1 MLINLVLIK
10 KIVRYSLLGL
20 IGLYLALSLGIDRSH
35 AIALNAPAESSAPI
49 AVSSTA
55 TSSNNSLD
63 RGRNLYD
70 AGQFTEAVKV
80 WQMTAQSYGSQG
92 DRPNQAL
99 TLSYLSLAYQQLN
112 QWNAAQNSIDESL
125 AILKGVKPVDAILLA
140 QVLNTKAILQQQIGQ
155 SQTAVDT
162 WKQAQGYYQQA
173 GDLQGV
179 LGTEI
184 NQAQALQ
191 SLGFYRRSR
200 QILDDINQQL
210 EKSDDSLLKVS
221 GLRSVGNA
229 LRVLGD
235 NEASYKSLSWGLAI
249 AKNLNAINELSPILI
264 GLGNNAAD
272 TRNFDVALQHFIEA
286 EKAATKAS
294 DRIESKLNQLQVY
307 VNMGQTQAIATLA
320 PNILQELSEIP
331 PSRASLYAI
340 VNFASNLSK
349 LSPQEQPIPSST
361 IIQLLDKSVQSAR
374 KVNDPQAEAYL
385 LSQWGQLV
393 ANNGQPNEGIRLL
406 QQSMQLSQSIQS
418 KNILS
423 QSAWKLG
430 RLLHQQGQKQAAIAA
445 YGEAVD
451 ALQTLRSD
459 LVGINQEV
467 QFSFRESIEP
477 VYREFVSLLV
487 DDNPDQSALVKAR
500 ELIEALQL
508 AELDNFFR
516 ESCLNSQPLQ
526 IDQIDTKAAVVYA
539 IMLPNRIAVILS
551 TAGQPLTYYSTPVPK
566 EEAEQTIRAYLGSLH
581 PASDNKGQKL
591 LSQKIYNWLIRPAT
605 ASQALKEKQT
615 LVFVLD
621 GLLRKIP
628 MAALYDGKQ
637 YLIENYA
644 VALSPGL
651 KLLETQSLEQKQ
663 IRSVVA
669 GISTARNGFNS
680 LPAVETEVVTIS
692 QATSGNKLLNQEFTP
707 SALSKSIE
715 SKMANV
721 VHLATHGQFSSKQE
735 DTFLL
740 TWDGRLNIRELS
752 ELLQKRETGQS
763 GAIDLLVLS
772 ACDTAAGDDRA
783 VLGLAGLALKSGARS
798 TIATLWPVKDNVA
811 SRLMV
816 KLYQDL
822 GKPHI
827 SKAEALRQAQ
837 ISILSDKNFTD
848 PFFWSSFV
856 LVGNWL

>member
-10 KIVRYSLLGL
+10 KIVRYSLLGFL
-20 IGLYLALSLGIDRSH
+20 GLCLAVSLGVDHSN
-35 AIALNAPAESSAPI
+35 AISLTAPAEPSVTI
-49 AVSSTA
+49 AVSST
-55 TSSNNSLD
+55 SSLD
-63 RGRNLYD
+63 QGRNLYD
-70 AGQFTEAVKV
+70 AGRFAEAAQV
-80 WQMTAQSYGSQG
+80 WQQAAQEYGAKG
-92 DRPNQAL
+92 DRSNQAL

-112 QWNAAQNSIDESL
+112 QWSAAQKTVDESL
-125 AILKGVKPVDAILLA
+125 ALLTLAKPVDAILWA
-140 QVLNTKAILQQQIGQ
+140 QALNTKASLQQQIGQ
-155 SQTAVDT
+155 SQIAVET
-162 WKQAQGYYQQA
+162 WKQAEDYYQQA

-200 QILDDINQQL
+200 QTLDDINQKL

-235 NEASYKSLSWGLAI
+235 NEASHKALTWGLAI
-249 AKNLNAINELSPILI
+249 AKNLNATNELSPILI

-272 TRNFDVALQHFIEA
+272 TRNFDEALQYFIEA
-286 EKAATKAS
+286 EKVATNS
-294 DRIESKLNQLQVY
+294 SVSIEAKLNQLQIY
-307 VNMGQTQAIATLA
+307 VNTGQTQAIATLA
-320 PNILQELSEIP
+320 PQIQQELSEIP
-331 PSRASLYAI
+331 ASRASLYAI
-340 VNFASNLSK
+340 VNLVSNLSK
-349 LSPQEQPIPSST
+349 LPPQSQPIPT
-361 IIQLLDKSVQSAR
+361 TPLIQLLDKSLQSAR
-374 KVNDPQAEAYL
+374 KLNDPQAEAYI
-385 LSQWGQLV
+385 LSQWGQIV
-393 ANNGQPNEGIRLL
+393 ANNGQSTEGIRLL
-406 QQSMQLSQSIQS
+406 QQSMQLSQSIQA

-430 RLLHQQGQKQAAIAA
+430 RLLHQQGQRQAAIAA

-451 ALQTLRSD
+451 ALQNLRSD

-477 VYREFVSLLV
+477 VYREFVSLLL
-487 DDNPDQSALVKAR
+487 DENPDQPSLVKAR
-500 ELIEALQL
+500 EMIEALQL

-539 IMLPNRIAVILS
+539 IMLPDRIAVILS
-551 TAGQPLTYYSTPVPK
+551 TAGQPLTYYSSAVPK
-566 EEAEQTIRAYLGSLH
+566 AEAEQTIRSYLGSIH
-581 PASDNKGQKL
+581 PASDNAGQKL
-591 LSQKIYNWLIRPAT
+591 LSQKIYNWLIRPAI
-605 ASQALKEKQT
+605 ASQALKDKQT

-621 GLLRKIP
+621 GILRKIP

-651 KLLETQSLEQKQ
+651 KLLSTQSLEQKQ

-669 GISTARNGFNS
+669 GISASRNGFQS
-680 LPAVETEVVTIS
+680 LPAVETEVLEIS
-692 QATSGNKLLNQEFTP
+692 KSTSGSKLLNQEFTP
-707 SALSKSIE
+707 TTLSKSIE
-715 SKMANV
+715 SKSANV

-735 DTFLL
+735 NTFLL

-752 ELLQKRETGQS
+752 EMLQSRETGNS
-763 GAIDLLVLS
+763 GSIDLLVLS

-783 VLGLAGLALKSGARS
+783 VLGLAGLAVKSGARS
-798 TIATLWPVKDNVA
+798 TIATLWPVKDKVA

-816 KLYQDL
+816 KLYQGL
-822 GKPHI
+822 GKI

-837 ISILSDKNFTD
+837 IYILSDKNFSD

>member
-20 IGLYLALSLGIDRSH
+20 IGLCLALSLGIDRSH
-35 AIALNAPAESSAPI
+35 AISLKTPQESPALIASSN
-49 AVSSTA
+49 A
-55 TSSNNSLD
+55 TSSNSSLD

-70 AGQFTEAVKV
+70 AGQFAEAVQV

-125 AILKGVKPVDAILLA
+125 AILNGVKPVDAILWA
-140 QVLNTKAILQQQIGQ
+140 QILNTKAILQQQIGQ

-173 GDLQGV
+173 GDVQGV

-249 AKNLNAINELSPILI
+249 AKNLNALNELSPILI

-349 LSPQEQPIPSST
+349 LPPQDQPIPSST

-374 KVNDPQAEAYL
+374 KVNDAQAEAYL

-451 ALQTLRSD
+451 ALQNLRSD

-477 VYREFVSLLV
+477 VYREFVSLLI
-487 DDNPDQSALVKAR
+487 DENPDQSALVKAR

-551 TAGQPLTYYSTPVPK
+551 TAGQPLTYYSSPVPK
-566 EEAEQTIRAYLGSLH
+566 EEAEQTIRSYLGSIH
-581 PASDNKGQKL
+581 PASDNKSQKL
-591 LSQKIYNWLIRPAT
+591 LSQKIYNWLIRPAVS
-605 ASQALKEKQT
+605 SQALKEKQT

-669 GISTARNGFNS
+669 GISTARNGFNA
-680 LPAVETEVVTIS
+680 LPAVETEVVAIS
-692 QATSGNKLLNQEFTP
+692 QSTSGSKLLNQEFTP
-707 SALSKSIE
+707 NALSKSIE
-715 SKMANV
+715 SKTANV

-822 GKPHI
+822 GKPHV

>member
-1 MLINLVLIK
+1 M
-10 KIVRYSLLGL
+10 RYSLLGFL
-20 IGLYLALSLGIDRSH
+20 GLCLAVSLGVDHSN
-35 AIALNAPAESSAPI
+35 AISLTAPAEPSVTI
-49 AVSSTA
+49 AVSST
-55 TSSNNSLD
+55 SSLD
-63 RGRNLYD
+63 QGRNLYD
-70 AGQFTEAVKV
+70 AGRFAEAAQV
-80 WQMTAQSYGSQG
+80 WQQAAQEYGAKG
-92 DRPNQAL
+92 DRSNQAL

-112 QWNAAQNSIDESL
+112 QWSAAQKTVDESL
-125 AILKGVKPVDAILLA
+125 ALLTLAKPVDAILWA
-140 QVLNTKAILQQQIGQ
+140 QALNTKASLQQQIGQ
-155 SQTAVDT
+155 SQIAVET
-162 WKQAQGYYQQA
+162 WKQAEDYYQQA

-200 QILDDINQQL
+200 QTLDDINQKL

-235 NEASYKSLSWGLAI
+235 NEASHKALTWGLAI
-249 AKNLNAINELSPILI
+249 AKNLNATNELSPILI

-272 TRNFDVALQHFIEA
+272 TRNFDEALQYFIEA
-286 EKAATKAS
+286 EKVATNS
-294 DRIESKLNQLQVY
+294 SVSIEAKLNQLQIY
-307 VNMGQTQAIATLA
+307 VNTGQTQAIATLA
-320 PNILQELSEIP
+320 PQIQQELSEIP
-331 PSRASLYAI
+331 ASRASLYAI
-340 VNFASNLSK
+340 VNLVSNLSK
-349 LSPQEQPIPSST
+349 LPPQSQPIPAT
-361 IIQLLDKSVQSAR
+361 PLIQLLDKSLQSAR
-374 KVNDPQAEAYL
+374 KLNDPQAEAYI
-385 LSQWGQLV
+385 LSQWGQIV
-393 ANNGQPNEGIRLL
+393 ANNGQSTEGIRLL
-406 QQSMQLSQSIQS
+406 QQSMQLSQSIQA

-430 RLLHQQGQKQAAIAA
+430 RLLHQQGQRQAAIAA

-451 ALQTLRSD
+451 ALQNLRSD

-477 VYREFVSLLV
+477 VYREFVSLLL
-487 DDNPDQSALVKAR
+487 DENPDQPSLVKAR
-500 ELIEALQL
+500 EMIEALQL

-539 IMLPNRIAVILS
+539 IMLPDRIAVILS
-551 TAGQPLTYYSTPVPK
+551 TAGQPLTYYSSAVPK
-566 EEAEQTIRAYLGSLH
+566 AEAEQTIRSYLGSIH
-581 PASDNKGQKL
+581 PASDNAGQKL
-591 LSQKIYNWLIRPAT
+591 LSQKIYNWLIRPAI
-605 ASQALKEKQT
+605 ASQALKDKQT

-621 GLLRKIP
+621 GILRKIP

-651 KLLETQSLEQKQ
+651 KLLSTQSLEQKQ

-669 GISTARNGFNS
+669 GISASRNGFQS
-680 LPAVETEVVTIS
+680 LPAVETEVLEIS
-692 QATSGNKLLNQEFTP
+692 KSTSGSKLLNQEFTP
-707 SALSKSIE
+707 TTLSKSIE
-715 SKMANV
+715 SKSANV

-735 DTFLL
+735 NTFLL

-752 ELLQKRETGQS
+752 EMLQSRETGDS
-763 GAIDLLVLS
+763 GSIDLLVLS

-783 VLGLAGLALKSGARS
+783 VLGLAGLAVKSGARS
-798 TIATLWPVKDNVA
+798 TIATLWPVKDKVA

-816 KLYQDL
+816 KLYQGL
-822 GKPHI
+822 GKI

-837 ISILSDKNFTD
+837 IYILSDKNFSD

>member
-10 KIVRYSLLGL
+10 KIVRYSLLGV
-20 IGLYLALSLGIDRSH
+20 IGLCLAASLGVNHSP
-35 AIALNAPAESSAPI
+35 AIAITTSAGSSI
-49 AVSSTA
+49 VVSSTS
-55 TSSNNSLD
+55 TLEQ
-63 RGRNLYD
+63 GRNLYK
-70 AGQFTEAVKV
+70 AGRFVEAAQV
-80 WQMTAQSYGSQG
+80 WLRAAQDYGARG
-92 DRPNQAL
+92 DLPNQAL
-99 TLSYLSLAYQQLN
+99 SLSYASLAYQQLN
-112 QWNAAQNSIDESL
+112 QWNTAQKTVDESL
-125 AILKGVKPVDAILLA
+125 TLLNLAKPVDAILWA
-140 QVLNTKAILQQQIGQ
+140 QALNTKASLQQKIGRSQI
-155 SQTAVDT
+155 AIET

-173 GDLQGV
+173 GDQQGV
-179 LGTEI
+179 LGTQI

-200 QILDDINQQL
+200 QTLDEINQKL
-210 EKSDDSLLKVS
+210 EKSDDSFLKVS

-235 NEASYKSLSWGLAI
+235 IEGSQKSLTWGLAI
-249 AKNLNAINELSPILI
+249 AKNLNATSELSPILI

-272 TRNFDVALQHFIEA
+272 TRNFDAALQYFIEA
-286 EKAATKAS
+286 EQVATNTS
-294 DRIESKLNQLQVY
+294 DRVEAKLNQLQIY
-307 VNMGQTQAIATLA
+307 VNTEQNQAIATLA
-320 PNILQELSEIP
+320 PQIQQELSDLP
-331 PSRASLYAI
+331 PSRTSLYAI
-340 VNFASNLSK
+340 VNLVSNLSK
-349 LSPQEQPIPSST
+349 LPIQNQPIPAST
-361 IIQLLDKSVQSAR
+361 LTQLLDKSAQSAR
-374 KVNDPQAEAYL
+374 KLNDPQAEAYIF
-385 LSQWGQLV
+385 SQWGQLV
-393 ANNGQPNEGIRLL
+393 ANYGQPTEGIRLL
-406 QQSMQLSQSIQS
+406 QQSMQLSQSVQS
-418 KNILS
+418 QNILS

-451 ALQTLRSD
+451 ALQNLRSD

-477 VYREFVSLLV
+477 VYREFVSLLL
-487 DDNPDQSALVKAR
+487 DGNPDQPRLVKAR
-500 ELIEALQL
+500 EMIEALQL

-526 IDQIDTKAAVVYA
+526 IDQIDKKAAVVYA

-551 TAGQPLTYYSTPVPK
+551 TAGQPLTYYSSPVPK
-566 EEAEQTIRAYLGSLH
+566 AEAEETIHSYLSSIH
-581 PASDNKGQKL
+581 PASDNTKQKL
-591 LSQKIYNWLIRPAT
+591 LSQKIYNWLIRPALN
-605 ASQALKEKQT
+605 SQALNDKQT

-628 MAALYDGKQ
+628 IAALYDGKQ

-651 KLLETQSLEQKQ
+651 KLLATQSLGQQQ
-663 IRSVVA
+663 IRSVIG
-669 GISTARNGFNS
+669 GISAARNGFNA
-680 LPAVETEVVTIS
+680 LPGVETEVVQIS
-692 QATSGNKLLNQEFTP
+692 QFTSGSKLLNQEFTP
-707 SALSKSIE
+707 STLSRNIE
-715 SKMANV
+715 SKNANV

-752 ELLQKRETGQS
+752 ELLQKREAGQL

-783 VLGLAGLALKSGARS
+783 VLGLAGLAVKSGARS
-798 TIATLWPVKDNVA
+798 TIATLWPVKDRVA

-816 KLYQDL
+816 KLYQGI
-822 GKPHI
+822 GKTDI

-837 ISILSDKNFTD
+837 ISILSDKSFSD

>member
-1 MLINLVLIK
+1 MLINPVLIK

-20 IGLYLALSLGIDRSH
+20 IGLCLALSLGIDRSH
-35 AIALNAPAESSAPI
+35 AISPKATADSPATI
-49 AVSSTA
+49 AVASTA
-55 TSSNNSLD
+55 TSNNSNLD

-70 AGQFTEAVKV
+70 AGQFAEAVQV
-80 WQMTAQSYGSQG
+80 WQITAQSYASQG

-125 AILKGVKPVDAILLA
+125 AILNGAKAVDAILWA

-179 LGTEI
+179 LGTQI

-286 EKAATKAS
+286 EKVATKAS

-320 PNILQELSEIP
+320 PNIQQELSEIP

-349 LSPQEQPIPSST
+349 LPPQEQPIPAST

-451 ALQTLRSD
+451 ALQNLRSD

-477 VYREFVSLLV
+477 VYREFVSLLI
-487 DDNPDQSALVKAR
+487 DENPDQSALVKAR

-551 TAGQPLTYYSTPVPK
+551 TAGQPLTYYSSPVPRG
-566 EEAEQTIRAYLGSLH
+566 EAEQTIRSYLGSIH

-591 LSQKIYNWLIRPAT
+591 LSQKIYNWLIRPAVD
-605 ASQALKEKQT
+605 SQALKEKQT

-669 GISTARNGFNS
+669 GISTARNGFNP
-680 LPAVETEVVTIS
+680 LPAVETEVVAIS

-822 GKPHI
+822 GKPHV

>member
-1 MLINLVLIK
+1 MLIK

-20 IGLYLALSLGIDRSH
+20 IGLCLALSLGIDRSH
-35 AIALNAPAESSAPI
+35 AISPKATADSPATI
-49 AVSSTA
+49 AVASTA
-55 TSSNNSLD
+55 TSNNSNLD

-70 AGQFTEAVKV
+70 AGQFAEAVQV
-80 WQMTAQSYGSQG
+80 WQITAQSYASQG

-125 AILKGVKPVDAILLA
+125 AILNGAKAVDAILWA

-179 LGTEI
+179 LGTQI

-286 EKAATKAS
+286 EKVATKAS

-320 PNILQELSEIP
+320 PNIQQELSEIP

-349 LSPQEQPIPSST
+349 LPPQEQPIPAST

-451 ALQTLRSD
+451 ALQNLRSD

-477 VYREFVSLLV
+477 VYREFVSLLI
-487 DDNPDQSALVKAR
+487 DENPDQSALVKAR

-551 TAGQPLTYYSTPVPK
+551 TAGQPLTYYSSPVPRG
-566 EEAEQTIRAYLGSLH
+566 EAEQTIRSYLGSIH

-591 LSQKIYNWLIRPAT
+591 LSQKIYNWLIRPAVD
-605 ASQALKEKQT
+605 SQALKEKQT

-669 GISTARNGFNS
+669 GISTARNGFNP
-680 LPAVETEVVTIS
+680 LPAVETEVVAIS

-822 GKPHI
+822 GKPHV

>member
-1 MLINLVLIK
+1 MCL
-10 KIVRYSLLGL
+10 
-20 IGLYLALSLGIDRSH
+20 
-35 AIALNAPAESSAPI
+35 EQ
-49 AVSSTA
+49 
-55 TSSNNSLD
+55 
-63 RGRNLYD
+63 GRNLYE
-70 AGQFTEAVKV
+70 AGRFAEAAQV
-80 WQMTAQSYGSQG
+80 WQQVAQDYGIKG

-99 TLSYLSLAYQQLN
+99 SLSYASLAYQQLN
-112 QWNAAQNSIDESL
+112 QWNTAQKTVDESL
-125 AILKGVKPVDAILLA
+125 TLLNLAKPVDAILWA
-140 QVLNTKAILQQQIGQ
+140 QALNTKASLQQKIGK
-155 SQTAVDT
+155 SQVAIET

-179 LGTEI
+179 LGTQI

-200 QILDDINQQL
+200 QTLEDINQKL
-210 EKSDDSLLKVS
+210 EKSDDSFLKVS

-235 NEASYKSLSWGLAI
+235 NEGSQKSLTWGLAI
-249 AKNLNAINELSPILI
+249 AKNLNATNELSPILI
-264 GLGNNAAD
+264 GLGNSAAD
-272 TRNFDVALQHFIEA
+272 TRNFDPALQYFIEA
-286 EKAATKAS
+286 EQVATNTS
-294 DRIESKLNQLQVY
+294 DRVEAKLNQLQIY
-307 VNMGQTQAIATLA
+307 VNIGQNQAIATLA
-320 PNILQELSEIP
+320 PQIQQELSDLP
-331 PSRASLYAI
+331 ASRASLYAI
-340 VNFASNLSK
+340 VNLVSNLSK
-349 LSPQEQPIPSST
+349 LPIQSQPIPAST
-361 IIQLLDKSVQSAR
+361 LIQLLGKSAQSAR
-374 KVNDPQAEAYL
+374 QINDPQAEAYI

-393 ANNGQPNEGIRLL
+393 ANYGQPTEGIRLL
-406 QQSMQLSQSIQS
+406 QQSMQLSQSTQS

-430 RLLHQQGQKQAAIAA
+430 RLLAQQGQNQAAIAA

-451 ALQTLRSD
+451 ALQNLRSD

-477 VYREFVSLLV
+477 VYREFVSLLL
-487 DDNPDQSALVKAR
+487 DGNPDQPTLVKAR
-500 ELIEALQL
+500 EMIEALQL

-526 IDQIDTKAAVVYA
+526 IDQIDKKAAVVYA

-551 TAGQPLTYYSTPVPK
+551 TAGQPLTYYSSPVPK
-566 EEAEQTIRAYLGSLH
+566 AEAEQTIRSYLSSIH
-581 PASDNKGQKL
+581 PASDNTEQKL
-591 LSQKIYNWLIRPAT
+591 LSQKIYNWLIRPAIS
-605 ASQALKEKQT
+605 SQALKEKQT

-628 MAALYDGKQ
+628 IAALYDGKQ

-651 KLLETQSLEQKQ
+651 KLLATQSLGQQ
-663 IRSVVA
+663 QVRSVIG
-669 GISTARNGFNS
+669 GISAARNGFNA
-680 LPAVETEVVTIS
+680 LPGVETEVLEIS
-692 QATSGNKLLNQEFTP
+692 RSTSGSKLLNEEFTP
-707 SALSKSIE
+707 SALSKDIE
-715 SKMANV
+715 SKSANV

-752 ELLQKRETGQS
+752 ELLQKREAGQL

-783 VLGLAGLALKSGARS
+783 VLGLAGLAVKSGARS
-798 TIATLWPVKDNVA
+798 TIATLWPVKDKVA

-816 KLYQDL
+816 KLYQGI
-822 GKPHI
+822 GKTDI

-837 ISILSDKNFTD
+837 ISILSDKSFSD

>member
-10 KIVRYSLLGL
+10 KIVRYSLLGFL
-20 IGLYLALSLGIDRSH
+20 GLCLAVSLGVDHSN
-35 AIALNAPAESSAPI
+35 AISLTAPAEPSVTI
-49 AVSSTA
+49 AVSST
-55 TSSNNSLD
+55 SSLD
-63 RGRNLYD
+63 QGRNLYD
-70 AGQFTEAVKV
+70 AGRFAEAAQV
-80 WQMTAQSYGSQG
+80 WQQAAQEYGAKG
-92 DRPNQAL
+92 DRSNQAL

-112 QWNAAQNSIDESL
+112 QWSAAQKTVDESL
-125 AILKGVKPVDAILLA
+125 ALLTLAKPVDAILWA
-140 QVLNTKAILQQQIGQ
+140 QALNTKASLQQQIGQ
-155 SQTAVDT
+155 SQIAVET
-162 WKQAQGYYQQA
+162 WKQAEDYYQQA

-200 QILDDINQQL
+200 QTLDDINQKL

-235 NEASYKSLSWGLAI
+235 NEASHKALTWGLAI
-249 AKNLNAINELSPILI
+249 AKNLNATNELSPILI

-272 TRNFDVALQHFIEA
+272 TRNFDEALQYFIEA
-286 EKAATKAS
+286 EKVATNS
-294 DRIESKLNQLQVY
+294 SVSIEAKLNQLQIY
-307 VNMGQTQAIATLA
+307 VNTGQTQAIATLA
-320 PNILQELSEIP
+320 PQIQQELSEIP
-331 PSRASLYAI
+331 ASRASLYAI
-340 VNFASNLSK
+340 VNLVSNLSK
-349 LSPQEQPIPSST
+349 LPPQSQPIPAT
-361 IIQLLDKSVQSAR
+361 PLIQLLDKSLQSAR
-374 KVNDPQAEAYL
+374 KLNDPQAEAYI
-385 LSQWGQLV
+385 LSQWGQIV
-393 ANNGQPNEGIRLL
+393 ANNGQSTEGIRLL
-406 QQSMQLSQSIQS
+406 QQSMQLSQSIQA

-430 RLLHQQGQKQAAIAA
+430 RLLHQQGQRQAAIAA

-451 ALQTLRSD
+451 ALQNLRSD

-477 VYREFVSLLV
+477 VYREFVSLLL
-487 DDNPDQSALVKAR
+487 DENPDQPSLVKAR
-500 ELIEALQL
+500 EMIEALQL

-539 IMLPNRIAVILS
+539 IMLPDRIAVILS
-551 TAGQPLTYYSTPVPK
+551 TAGQPLTYYSSAVPK
-566 EEAEQTIRAYLGSLH
+566 AEAEQTIRSYLGSIH
-581 PASDNKGQKL
+581 PASDNAGQKL
-591 LSQKIYNWLIRPAT
+591 LSQKIYNWLIRPAI
-605 ASQALKEKQT
+605 ASQALKDKQT

-621 GLLRKIP
+621 GILRKIP

-651 KLLETQSLEQKQ
+651 KLLSTQSLEQKQ

-669 GISTARNGFNS
+669 GISASRNGFQS
-680 LPAVETEVVTIS
+680 LPAVETEVLEIS
-692 QATSGNKLLNQEFTP
+692 KSTSGSKLLNQEFTP
-707 SALSKSIE
+707 TTLSKSIE
-715 SKMANV
+715 SKSANV

-735 DTFLL
+735 NTFLL

-752 ELLQKRETGQS
+752 EMLQSRETGDS
-763 GAIDLLVLS
+763 GSIDLLVLS

-783 VLGLAGLALKSGARS
+783 VLGLAGLAVKSGARS
-798 TIATLWPVKDNVA
+798 TIATLWPVKDKVA

-816 KLYQDL
+816 KLYQGL
-822 GKPHI
+822 GKI

-837 ISILSDKNFTD
+837 IYILSDKNFSD